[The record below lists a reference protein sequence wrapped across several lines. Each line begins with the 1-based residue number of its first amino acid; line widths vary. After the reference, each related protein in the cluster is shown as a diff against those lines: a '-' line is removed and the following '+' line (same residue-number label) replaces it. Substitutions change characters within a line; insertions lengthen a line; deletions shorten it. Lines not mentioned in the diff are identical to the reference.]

1 METRTEEITTPSGPM
16 GVHIVR
22 ADGDGPFPVI
32 VFFHHGPGL
41 DEGIEATMARIAEW
55 GTTW

>member
-1 METRTEEITTPSGPM
+1 M

-41 DEGIEATMARIAEW
+41 DEGIEADNGPHR
-55 GTTW
+55 